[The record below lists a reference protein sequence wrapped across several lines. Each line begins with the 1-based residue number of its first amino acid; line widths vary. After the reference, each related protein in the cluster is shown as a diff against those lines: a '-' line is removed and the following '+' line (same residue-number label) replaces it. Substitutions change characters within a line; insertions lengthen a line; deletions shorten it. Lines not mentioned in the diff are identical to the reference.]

1 MIGAINGYEQNY
13 NYFQAKPV
21 TEREARPVYGGDN
34 NFFVNPPAGAYYPPQ
49 DLFSGKTAGIS
60 TLVDSAAI
68 GAGGA
73 RDVQQNLVAQA
84 GYAAGTSSR
93 SWVC

>member
-34 NFFVNPPAGAYYPPQ
+34 NFFVHPPEGAYYPPQ
-49 DLFSGKTAGIS
+49 DLFSRRTEGIS
-60 TLVDSAAI
+60 ALVDNATI

-73 RDVQQNLVAQA
+73 RDVQQNLIAQA
-84 GYAAGTSSR
+84 GYSAGTSSR

>member
-1 MIGAINGYEQNY
+1 MVDSINGYYQNY

-21 TEREARPVYGGDN
+21 NEREARPVYGGDN
-34 NFFVNPPAGAYYPPQ
+34 NFFVNPPVGAYYPEK
-49 DLFSGKTAGIS
+49 DLFSGKTTGIS
-60 TLVDSAAI
+60 TLVDSATI

-73 RDVQQNLVAQA
+73 RNVQQNLVAQA
-84 GYAAGTSSR
+84 GYSAGTSSR

>member
-1 MIGAINGYEQNY
+1 MVGAINGYENNY

-21 TEREARPVYGGDN
+21 KEREARPIYGGD
-34 NFFVNPPAGAYYPPQ
+34 NFFVNPPTGVYYPPQ
-49 DLFSGKTAGIS
+49 DIFSGKTSGIS
-60 TLVDSAAI
+60 QLVDAASV
-68 GAGGA
+68 GAGGS

-84 GYAAGTSSR
+84 GYQAGISHR

>member
-34 NFFVNPPAGAYYPPQ
+34 NFFVN
-49 DLFSGKTAGIS
+49 
-60 TLVDSAAI
+60 
-68 GAGGA
+68 
-73 RDVQQNLVAQA
+73 
-84 GYAAGTSSR
+84 
-93 SWVC
+93 